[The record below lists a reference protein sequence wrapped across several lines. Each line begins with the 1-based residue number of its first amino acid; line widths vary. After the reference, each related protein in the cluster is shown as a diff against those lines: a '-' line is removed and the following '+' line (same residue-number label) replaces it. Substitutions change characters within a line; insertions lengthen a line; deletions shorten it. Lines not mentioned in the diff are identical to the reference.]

1 MDSASLRKSTVSPK
15 QHFRKFITWEDVA
28 VSCQHWSNRSNA
40 PIVLRLYLP
49 DELGFQNRTF
59 TWEAPRHAFTLA
71 GVLEANGAF
80 EDSDRFILAPG
91 ESVRFVLAAAVDE
104 ISHAGHEQLRLRA
117 RKWLNCGNPLDAQES
132 EYAAFFDDV
141 PVFECSDP
149 LYTTAYWYRWYI
161 LRNAYAQPQTGSFR
175 HGAFYEGRSHKMVK
189 DVLNPYGHEFSQ
201 LIPLSTPMHVTDA
214 RWKADGEWCRE
225 SLLSLVDSMDLD
237 GVFRTMKTDQF
248 GFPYGHYC
256 EWALWGYWLVHR
268 DNAFIRDVLPAF
280 QKNVQGTWALFSDGQ
295 DDLQIAYNHRR
306 TGKEYQPSYWYFR
319 GYPDNAGD
327 EDSYDWLKRV
337 DLSVYLYQ
345 NARGIE
351 RLCAALD
358 DPPKKEFADLA
369 DRLEQQVLF
378 EMWDEGTGF
387 FYDLHHKTGQK
398 AMVKNVVGIYPLWAQ
413 ITDQRHLR
421 VIDAMLDS
429 RQFSTGSGLA
439 SVSRQCPAYRPQG
452 SWKGHFLK
460 GRDGCM
466 WAGPS
471 WPYTTAIAL
480 EAIALQSR
488 RFGHRYDEGFTRL
501 LREYSW

>member
-1 MDSASLRKSTVSPK
+1 MD
-15 QHFRKFITWEDVA
+15 
-28 VSCQHWSNRSNA
+28 
-40 PIVLRLYLP
+40 
-49 DELGFQNRTF
+49 
-59 TWEAPRHAFTLA
+59 
-71 GVLEANGAF
+71 
-80 EDSDRFILAPG
+80 
-91 ESVRFVLAAAVDE
+91 
-104 ISHAGHEQLRLRA
+104 
-117 RKWLNCGNPLDAQES
+117 
-132 EYAAFFDDV
+132 
-141 PVFECSDP
+141 
-149 LYTTAYWYRWYI
+149 
-161 LRNAYAQPQTGSFR
+161 
-175 HGAFYEGRSHKMVK
+175 
-189 DVLNPYGHEFSQ
+189 
-201 LIPLSTPMHVTDA
+201 
-214 RWKADGEWCRE
+214 
-225 SLLSLVDSMDLD
+225 
-237 GVFRTMKTDQF
+237 
-248 GFPYGHYC
+248 
-256 EWALWGYWLVHR
+256 
-268 DNAFIRDVLPAF
+268 
-280 QKNVQGTWALFSDGQ
+280 
-295 DDLQIAYNHRR
+295 
-306 TGKEYQPSYWYFR
+306 WYFR